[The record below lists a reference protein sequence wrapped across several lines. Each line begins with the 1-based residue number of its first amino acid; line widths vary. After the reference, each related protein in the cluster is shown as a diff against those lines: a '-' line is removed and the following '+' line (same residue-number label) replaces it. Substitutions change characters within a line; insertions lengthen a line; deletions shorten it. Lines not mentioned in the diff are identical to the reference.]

1 MNKMTPKEAQTHMKS
16 RIWREIAKAGIDVSD
31 ISETKL
37 EQIIDVATVAALT
50 ELDDELGRVDKRSDV
65 RPFDDDDMERVL
77 WEGRPFLSLVTHYRI
92 TNERIRITHG
102 LLAKQRIDIELLK
115 IQDMEQTQRVSER
128 VMNLGDIVIHSHD
141 PMHPVVTLENI
152 TDVQRVHEIL
162 RRARLEAR
170 KEHNFGY
177 REEM

>member
-1 MNKMTPKEAQTHMKS
+1 MTPKEAQIHIKS
-16 RIWREIAKAGIDVSD
+16 RIWKEIAKAQLDLSE
-31 ISETKL
+31 ISEEKL
-37 EQIIDVATVAALT
+37 EQLVDIASHAALF
-50 ELDDELGRVDKRSDV
+50 ELDYEIDRVDKQSDAQ
-65 RPFDDDDMERVL
+65 PFPEEEAERVL

-102 LLAKQRIDIELLK
+102 LLGKQRIDIELLK

-128 VMNLGDIVIHSHD
+128 MMNLGDITIHSHD

-152 TDVQRVHEIL
+152 SDVQRVHEIL
-162 RRARLEAR
+162 RRARLDAR